1 MISTFSH
8 YFTTSYYSSYP
19 ISIGV
24 GFVAAASAAYPP
36 LASTTAAAS
45 TAEASAAVRVLR
57 AGDPPRLSDSGR
69 VVHCRLGDRYNAV

>member
-8 YFTTSYYSSYP
+8 YFTTSFYCSYP

-24 GFVAAASAAYPP
+24 GSVAAASAADPP
-36 LASTTAAAS
+36 LASTTA
-45 TAEASAAVRVLR
+45 EASAAVGVLR